1 MKLQNKIEGMKAR
14 LDVDGELLTDQR
26 KQILSYAIKELLS
39 KLKNG
44 DLDPISVLEAYQVI
58 WKIQVLNEITNDTW
72 LSPDIDDF
80 NLRIYISLSLLG

>member
-1 MKLQNKIEGMKAR
+1 MIQTKRMKLQNKIEGMKAR
-14 LDVDGELLTDQR
+14 LDVDGVLLTDQR

-58 WKIQVLNEITNDTW
+58 SCTMH
-72 LSPDIDDF
+72 
-80 NLRIYISLSLLG
+80 

>member
-14 LDVDGELLTDQR
+14 LDVDGVLLTDER

-58 WKIQVLNEITNDTW
+58 SCTMH
-72 LSPDIDDF
+72 
-80 NLRIYISLSLLG
+80 

>member
-14 LDVDGELLTDQR
+14 LDVDGVLLTDER

-58 WKIQVLNEITNDTW
+58 SCTTYCMYLQMMGEIF
-72 LSPDIDDF
+72 F
-80 NLRIYISLSLLG
+80 NGALIFIILI